1 MPRNVSKHVLE
12 EIMNNSKVM
21 EAIILKGRF
30 LSCSNPI
37 QILENWGLSPL
48 NLEWVGAAVCGIPV
62 YPSDLH
68 F

>member
-37 QILENWGLSPL
+37 QILEN
-48 NLEWVGAAVCGIPV
+48 
-62 YPSDLH
+62 
-68 F
+68 